1 LLATNGGEAERPRC
15 FATKRRMWVCGTYRQ
30 GDKSEREVASGL
42 TSKRLDK
49 HINTFIPKLVS
60 TSSEQIKRIVQIEIV
75 MTIEMTSDEIVNLL
89 LGLNVEVLEFVHSCE
104 LLDVKT
110 VGEDTI
116 W

>member
-1 LLATNGGEAERPRC
+1 VN
-15 FATKRRMWVCGTYRQ
+15 RRL
-30 GDKSEREVASGL
+30 EGL
-42 TSKRLDK
+42 TSKRLNK

-60 TSSEQIKRIVQIEIV
+60 TSSEQVKRVVKVEIV

-89 LGLNVEVLEFVHSCE
+89 LGLNVEVLEFVHSSE
-104 LLDVKT
+104 FLDVET

>member
-1 LLATNGGEAERPRC
+1 MIGGYGSVPY
-15 FATKRRMWVCGTYRQ
+15 KRGAR
-30 GDKSEREVASGL
+30 SEGL

-60 TSSEQIKRIVQIEIV
+60 TSSEQIKRVVQIEIV
-75 MTIEMTSDEIVNLL
+75 MTIEMTSNEIVNLL